1 MEFAVVVGQ
10 CTATVKD
17 DSLEGRK
24 LAVVRQADTEGT
36 PFGEVEVA
44 LDVTGAGA
52 GQLVL
57 LVRGG
62 AARQPADTRQ
72 LPADLAIVAIVDEV
86 TTSSGSSAGSTPESK
101 PRSSRT
107 TKQAASNPASA
118 RTRTRGK

>member
-1 MEFAVVVGQ
+1 MELAVVVGQ

-24 LAVVRQADTEGT
+24 LAVVRRADTDGT
-36 PFGEVEVA
+36 PSGEIEVA
-44 LDVTGAGA
+44 LDVTGAGT

-57 LVRGG
+57 LIRGG

-72 LPADLAIVAIVDEV
+72 LPTDLAIVAIVDEV
-86 TTSSGSSAGSTPESK
+86 TTSSRLALGPTSAAK

-107 TKQAASNPASA
+107 TKQASSSTASA